1 MKKIPIILLTISLLF
16 VFMYIPVENNVNAK
30 AKTLRQMKAE
40 LAKYE
45 KDYHIHFSDIEEQY
59 LKFISIK
66 LSSGKRIQELE
77 TIKLSIERK
86 TSLIDE
92 LKKKMEIQDLQH
104 IIEDMK

>member
-45 KDYHIHFSDIEEQY
+45 KDYQRYI
-59 LKFISIK
+59 
-66 LSSGKRIQELE
+66 
-77 TIKLSIERK
+77 
-86 TSLIDE
+86 
-92 LKKKMEIQDLQH
+92 
-104 IIEDMK
+104 